1 MPSTFDHFTKFAQRL
16 RCAHDEAR
24 MSDTSQPDADA
35 PAPASEPH
43 AVSVALDRVRAARA
57 ELREMRRRRE
67 DAIKR
72 TDAAIRALGTAR
84 SEPVKSDRVQDALDN
99 IERVTRIP
107 TPGDKR

>member
-1 MPSTFDHFTKFAQRL
+1 
-16 RCAHDEAR
+16 
-24 MSDTSQPDADA
+24 
-35 PAPASEPH
+35 
-43 AVSVALDRVRAARA
+43 
-57 ELREMRRRRE
+57 MRRRRE